1 MRSFVGSLAVWVC
14 FALVPT
20 TAAAQAVIAGTVRDT
35 SGAILPGVTVEASSP
50 ALIEKV
56 RTAVSDS
63 TGQYRIEDLRP
74 GTYTVNFSLTGFSA
88 FRREGVELTGS
99 FTATINAEMKVGALE
114 ETVTVTGESPIVD
127 VQSAR
132 RQTVLEQR
140 RPQGDPDRAQ
150 LQRAGRGRA
159 WRRDQHQRRRHR
171 HGDDAVP
178 HSRRPQQRGSH
189 DRRWPQRRQ
198 PARRQSAA
206 WVIRSMS
213 ATPRRSRSRPREG
226 LVNRKPPAW

>member
-1 MRSFVGSLAVWVC
+1 MRHPPSGIRTGNVIRACRRLRLIFSGQRSRFAPLSRGRLSTRSWRCQMRSFVGSLAVWV
-14 FALVPT
+14 FLALLPT

-56 RTAVSDS
+56 RTAVSDG

-74 GTYTVNFSLTGFSA
+74 GTYTVNFTLTGFSN

-99 FTATINAEMKVGALE
+99 FTATINADMRLGTLE

-132 RQTVLEQR
+132 RQTVLSNDVLKAIPTVRSYNAMVVVVPGVVTNTNDVQTGTATTQF
-140 RPQGDPDRAQ
+140 PI
-150 LQRAGRGRA
+150 
-159 WRRDQHQRRRHR
+159 
-171 HGDDAVP
+171 HG
-178 HSRRPQQRGSH
+178 G
-189 DRRWPQRRQ
+189 
-198 PARRQSAA
+198 
-206 WVIRSMS
+206 
-213 ATPRRSRSRPREG
+213 
-226 LVNRKPPAW
+226 